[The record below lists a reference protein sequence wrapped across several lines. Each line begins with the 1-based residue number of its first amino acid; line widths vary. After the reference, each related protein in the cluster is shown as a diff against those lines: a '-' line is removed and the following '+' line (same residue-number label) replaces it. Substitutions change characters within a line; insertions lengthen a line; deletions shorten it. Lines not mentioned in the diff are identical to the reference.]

1 MRGVAAAVVAL
12 VLTLGVADAG
22 AESVVPVEG
31 SWAGESSAGLPV
43 HFGVEGGRVVN
54 PRVKFKW
61 GFCGTFE
68 LQGPSAGIEVDPAGH
83 WGFEDTRGQTV
94 AATFVAPDRVEG
106 TIVSVERMTP
116 SCPRTESAFTAA
128 PVPPNPESLAAALAE
143 IEALPYEIGLRVLA
157 SQNTI
162 IGNVR
167 GSLGERFR
175 FYLFVNRSAPRRLG
189 GVPEFDR
196 DALKGGRL
204 AHTDALLLTPP
215 RRSDTKAQRHERRR
229 ILTAV
234 ADSVCLRQTG
244 ERCPG

>member
-1 MRGVAAAVVAL
+1 MRKVGVAVVAL
-12 VLTLGVADAG
+12 VLMTSTAG
-22 AESVVPVEG
+22 AKAEGVVPVEG
-31 SWAGESSAGLPV
+31 SWAGESSAALPI

-61 GFCGTFE
+61 GFCGVFE
-68 LQGPSAGIEVDPAGH
+68 LQGPSTGVDVDPTGN
-83 WGFEDTRGQTV
+83 WGFEDSRGQTV

-116 SCPRTESAFTAA
+116 SCPRVESTFSAT
-128 PVPPNPESLAAALAE
+128 PVPPNPESFGAAQAG
-143 IEALPYEIGLRVLA
+143 IEALPFEIGLRLLP

-196 DALKGGRL
+196 DPLKGGKL
-204 AHTDALLLTPP
+204 AKTDALFVTPP
-215 RRSDTKAQRHERRR
+215 RRSETKAQRRERRR
-229 ILTAV
+229 ILAAV
-234 ADSVCLRQTG
+234 ADTVCLRQTG
-244 ERCPG
+244 EGCRA